1 MQRCEFAYRS
11 RTGKSQE
18 AILCSTAFVLQ
29 AAKGTFHMAITLYYE
44 QFETL
49 LGDLLAIF
57 TDSGNATIASN
68 TQSVIQENEKQYH
81 VEINLQ
87 ILIVFHYCFLFFY
100 IFRLSVVIGLVSII
114 AENFARNSFT
124 GCV

>member
-29 AAKGTFHMAITLYYE
+29 AAKGTFHMAITLYYG

-87 ILIVFHYCFLFFY
+87 ILIVFHFCFLFFY